1 MGETVKSLAP
11 PFLRGSGAGLSTRD
25 SDRPG
30 SVLPRARR
38 ASGHLPWGYIAAF
51 VLGASAVAAATAY
64 YTLQHQGAV
73 TAIAI
78 VQAGLL
84 ISMYGGLLE
93 SWRRMRA
100 LQQRMQRTQVVLK
113 LREYAEDVLESMP
126 SALVLLSPQRR
137 VLFANSTFLTAFRL
151 RRDEVVGR
159 RLEEVNG
166 AYELA
171 SALRQMLQGGALRDE
186 VILETATNPAEENGG
201 LRILLRELKSAD
213 ESREARLLLIV
224 EGVVKSEEASVPTL
238 GPLRS
243 LR

>member
-1 MGETVKSLAP
+1 M
-11 PFLRGSGAGLSTRD
+11 
-25 SDRPG
+25 
-30 SVLPRARR
+30 
-38 ASGHLPWGYIAAF
+38 
-51 VLGASAVAAATAY
+51 AAATAY